1 MKKLLLILFL
11 SFSTFTFSQELN
23 NNATFLKQG
32 MPETYEAIKQFSEE
46 KWETDYSMI
55 LHEINKQSDAFKE
68 LMEISALERSDFD
81 EIFIRALVK
90 WTENPK
96 TLEKGDMAAKF
107 QNPNT
112 DWSMVVHEMKK
123 QIKAKDAY

>member
-1 MKKLLLILFL
+1 MKKILLILFL
-11 SFSTFTFSQELN
+11 SFSSFAFSQELN
-23 NNATFLKQG
+23 DNASFIKQG

-46 KWETDYSMI
+46 KWETDYSMV

-68 LMEISALERSDFD
+68 LMEISGLERSDFD
-81 EIFIRALVK
+81 EIFIAALVK
-90 WTENPK
+90 WTENPE
-96 TLEKGDMAAKF
+96 TLQKGGMEAKF

-123 QIKAKDAY
+123 QIQAKDAY